1 MFSIPYLGL
10 YPQTTLQPTDKA
22 AAPHLLTG
30 LFLSKMRP
38 LNQLLASFAPSLA
51 RSRVYKQT
59 CPFPSLGCHR
69 SPCRPLNRQIG
80 LGLIDM
86 RLIFLLH
93 GVSTAGSSSQPCAS
107 GSMPAPL
114 VICLSIRPPICPCET
129 SGRLPHSALAS
140 EFSTVGRQSSRWCL
154 IKSPN
159 ALFISLC
166 PLMSVLRM
174 QLPPCSTLPT
184 HSAPP
189 CSLLSASSGPARLPG
204 RCLPPAPSVPP
215 AVPSCREEDMPLC
228 YSVFTLANLTCRF
241 SLHRNHNRCLARR

>member
-10 YPQTTLQPTDKA
+10 CPQTTLQPTDKA
-22 AAPHLLTG
+22 GAPHLLTG

-93 GVSTAGSSSQPCAS
+93 GVSTAGNSSQPCAS

-114 VICLSIRPPICPCET
+114 VICLSICPPICPCEGKAAT
-129 SGRLPHSALAS
+129 LCPRIGVLHSRASELPLVPHQISKCPLHFSLPLDVRSQDAATTLLHSADSLGPALQPS
-140 EFSTVGRQSSRWCL
+140 ECQFWPCPPPRPVPAPPPPVCHPLSPPAERRTCHSVILSSR
-154 IKSPN
+154 
-159 ALFISLC
+159 
-166 PLMSVLRM
+166 
-174 QLPPCSTLPT
+174 
-184 HSAPP
+184 
-189 CSLLSASSGPARLPG
+189 
-204 RCLPPAPSVPP
+204 
-215 AVPSCREEDMPLC
+215 
-228 YSVFTLANLTCRF
+228 
-241 SLHRNHNRCLARR
+241 